1 MSKDTLKIVL
11 NYGAIR
17 SLLKSNAMLQV
28 CQSHAKKIK
37 NKCGDGYS
45 THVGRSRVNV
55 SVETSTKKAI
65 EDNSENNTL
74 LKNMR

>member
-1 MSKDTLKIVL
+1 MSKDTLKVVL

-17 SLLKSNAMLQV
+17 SLLKSKAMLQI
-28 CQSHAKKIK
+28 CKNHANKIK
-37 NKCGDGYS
+37 SKCGDGYS

-55 SVETSTKKAI
+55 SIETSTKKAI
-65 EDNSENNTL
+65 KDNSENNTL